1 MQAILKGLRIVEGSA
16 FIAAPMCG
24 MTLAQ
29 LGADVIRFDQLGGGI
44 DYHRWPVTKD
54 DVSIYWA
61 EMNKGKRSIAVDIRS
76 PTGRELVTELI
87 CAPGEFGGIF
97 STNLPARGW
106 LAYEALSARRPDLIQ
121 HEIVGDRHGS
131 SALDYT
137 VNAKVGFPYLTG
149 PEEDLRPVNHVLP
162 AWDIATAYLA
172 AIDLLAAERHRRLT
186 GEGQQIK
193 LALADVALA
202 AVGNLGFIG
211 ELHVNKETR
220 GRNGNYLYGAFGRDF
235 VASDGQRVMI
245 IAMSAK
251 QWQGLLKATGL
262 SAEVGALAS
271 RMALDFDLEGAR
283 FSARRELCA
292 LLEPWFA
299 QQPLAHLAKVFDEC
313 GICWDKYQT
322 MRELV
327 ENDPDCSADNPI
339 FSNIE
344 QPGIG
349 TYPVCG
355 TPMYF
360 SKIERQPPRPAAR
373 VGQHTDEIL
382 ADVLGLDSAAIGRLH
397 DQGVVAG
404 AE

>member
-1 MQAILKGLRIVEGSA
+1 MQAILSGLRVVEGSA

-44 DYHRWPVTKD
+44 DYHRWPVTRD

-76 PTGRELVTELI
+76 PAGRELVTELI
-87 CAPGEFGGIF
+87 CAPGENGGIF

-106 LAYEALSARRPDLIQ
+106 LAYETLSARRPDLIQ

-149 PEEDLRPVNHVLP
+149 PEDDPRPVNHVLP

-186 GEGQQIK
+186 GQGQRIT
-193 LALADVALA
+193 LALADVALS
-202 AVGNLGFIG
+202 AVGHLGLIG
-211 ELHVNKETR
+211 EIHVNHETR
-220 GRNGNYLYGAFGRDF
+220 GRNGNYLYGALGRDF
-235 VASDGQRVMI
+235 VSSDGQRVMI
-245 IAMSAK
+245 IAVSGK

-262 SAEVGALAS
+262 AAQVDALAAQL
-271 RMALDFDLEGAR
+271 ALDFEHEGDRFKAR
-283 FSARRELCA
+283 HELCA

-299 QQPLAHLAKVFDEC
+299 ETAFARLATVFDEC

-322 MRELV
+322 VRELV
-327 ENDPDCSADNPI
+327 ETDPDCSPDNPI
-339 FSNIE
+339 FSTIE

-355 TPMYF
+355 TPMTF
-360 SKIERQPPRPAAR
+360 SKIERQPPRAAPR

-382 ADVLGLDSAAIGRLH
+382 ADILGLDSAAIGRLH
-397 DQGVVAG
+397 DQGVVAS